1 MGLLKNILIKYDV
14 SLWGIFRKLLINNY
28 KKEVNKYTN
37 FLKEHDDNFIT
48 TWLAEAILFRVDLE
62 NEGTLSSTRLE
73 DGTISPEL
81 IGLVPLWSS
90 LEDCRSQLSRDAKE
104 LTGYMIL
111 SLWYYTVLCLI
122 KPDLVNEGKDMWHEL
137 ERGLKNANIELKRL
151 IVKRYD
157 DPSTRIRAFDILNEL
172 PPKQLNDSGFSKYI
186 YFQCESCGQKLRI
199 PIKKEPLKITCP
211 TCKNI
216 FFIENGKKTLP

>member
-1 MGLLKNILIKYDV
+1 MGLLKNILIKYNV
-14 SLWGIFRKLLINNY
+14 SSWGIFQKPLINNY
-28 KKEVNKYTN
+28 KKEINNYTD

-62 NEGTLSSTRLE
+62 NEGTLPSTRLE

-90 LEDCRSQLSRDAKE
+90 LEDCRSLLSKDDKQFTR
-104 LTGYMIL
+104 YMVL

-137 ERGLKNANIELKRL
+137 GRGLKNTNNELKRL
-151 IVKRYD
+151 ISKRYD
-157 DPSTRIRAFDILNEL
+157 DPSPRMRAFDILIVTVHGGLE
-172 PPKQLNDSGFSKYI
+172 
-186 YFQCESCGQKLRI
+186 I
-199 PIKKEPLKITCP
+199 PLIH
-211 TCKNI
+211 
-216 FFIENGKKTLP
+216 